1 MKKII
6 IVLTILI
13 GGFTQNLQ
21 AEALTMHVTSAVEP
35 AGKVV
40 EAYINLDA
48 FTELCTDVVATI
60 KVVQSDRSRIEAQG
74 PEHVISVID
83 ASVKAGILHVTA
95 SKDLRM
101 KNGEKLSLTIY
112 TPTLSRIRQDGVGS
126 IRCEGS
132 FKTQKMEIINNGVGG
147 VKMEDL
153 QCQLLTVSSNG
164 VGGIDLKGATEKAV
178 YQSDGVGSIDAYD
191 MISKVTEVRLD
202 GVGSVHC
209 HASERIDAR
218 NSGVG
223 SIRYEGNPEQVNVHC
238 DGVGSIRRR

>member
-1 MKKII
+1 MKKTII
-6 IVLTILI
+6 ALSILL
-13 GGFTQNLQ
+13 GGLSQNLQ
-21 AEALTMHVTSAVEP
+21 AEALKMNEP
-35 AGKVV
+35 STEKIVGKVV
-40 EAYINLDA
+40 EAYINLNS
-48 FTELCTDVVATI
+48 FTELRTDVVASI
-60 KVVQSDRSRIEAQG
+60 KVVQSSRSRIEAQG
-74 PEHVISVID
+74 PERIISVID
-83 ASVKAGILHVTA
+83 ASVKEGVLHVTA

-112 TPTLSRIRQDGVGS
+112 TPMLSRIYQDGVGS

-132 FKTQKMEIINNGVGG
+132 FKTQEMEIINNGVGG

-164 VGGIDLKGATEKAV
+164 VGGIDLKGSTEKAV

-218 NSGVG
+218 NCGVG

-238 DGVGSIRRR
+238 DGVGNIRRR